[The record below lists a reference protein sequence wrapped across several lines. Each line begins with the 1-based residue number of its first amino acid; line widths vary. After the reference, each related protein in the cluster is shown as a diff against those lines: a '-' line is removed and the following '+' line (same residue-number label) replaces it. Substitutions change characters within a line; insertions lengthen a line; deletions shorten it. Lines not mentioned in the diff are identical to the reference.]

1 MAAAPFDSRAGAS
14 GGYLHASRRCA
25 SPLSF
30 ARASLFLRVATAM
43 SHVERGPGPAAAW
56 KRARQLCKKKKLCGR
71 MSKVLS
77 ALERSVGANFG
88 DGRES
93 ERDQWVSTQLHSMF
107 RDLPDV
113 VVGLQGLGL
122 IDADADPPAEL
133 GVTSTRLLGD
143 QSIRRRWLSEP
154 MRVYDGSMLARG
166 AKDPLEHR
174 MVDAFLGSCRRQ
186 SPSEVVLGLLNDDV
200 KYAKKR
206 ERMDKKRNRRGKKKV
221 TKKEVAAK
229 EVTTKEATTKVT
241 KDDDDTI
248 RIGDEYQVS
257 FLPTPPPPPVAE
269 TPSPVVETSPPVAE
283 TSPPVAETSPPVAET
298 SSSSLPFHS
307 RWRVK
312 HYPSS
317 YHWPSPPPRAMATQP
332 PLLTALWGSP
342 PKAPVETE
350 QTTTPV
356 EPRKTCQSLSPTRPE
371 GRRARIRPS
380 APTIAKWIRGMQCRE
395 ANIADE
401 AQESPDVHA
410 INVNDEAIRANI
422 DVIKARSRLI
432 KDKSC
437 LIAAGID
444 YRPAKH
450 SYGHIRRG
458 FMGALRWYKMDE
470 FSWQR
475 QWQPS
480 STGSADGADEDIP
493 LSDSSGMR
501 PSGYNSFFDP
511 EPSSLKTEGAN
522 AVSTNKTAKT
532 AKKSAKRK
540 REERGHRQED
550 KPKVARRI
558 IPSPASIIGEINGFH
573 GFLYLHRGVYDS
585 PQLDDASVYEEL
597 RSRSLALW
605 GHPAEL
611 RERLCVVLT
620 LGGRTHAVSQPRDRF
635 PCNNLMIA
643 LHRYVARV
651 IGKNGPRVPAERA
664 VPSVVAVRLSEMLA
678 LATQI

>member
-1 MAAAPFDSRAGAS
+1 MLVAAA
-14 GGYLHASRRCA
+14 H
-25 SPLSF
+25 PLSHSP
-30 ARASLFLRVATAM
+30 RASLFLRVATAM
-43 SHVERGPGPAAAW
+43 SHVERGPGSAAAW

-143 QSIRRRWLSEP
+143 QSMRRRWLSEP

-186 SPSEVVLGLLNDDV
+186 SPSEVVLGLLEDDV
-200 KYAKKR
+200 EYAKER
-206 ERMDKKRNRRGKKKV
+206 ERMDKERERMDRKRKKRGKKKV

-269 TPSPVVETSPPVAE
+269 TSSPVAE
-283 TSPPVAETSPPVAET
+283 TPSPVAET
-298 SSSSLPFHS
+298 SSSRGGLLSRWPLS
-307 RWRVK
+307 RWRVR
-312 HYPSS
+312 HHPVDGPMSTG
-317 YHWPSPPPRAMATQP
+317 PLRQLPRAMATQP

-356 EPRKTCQSLSPTRPE
+356 EPRKTRQSLSPTRPE

-410 INVNDEAIRANI
+410 INTNDEAIRANI

-432 KDKSC
+432 NDKSC

-458 FMGALRWYKMDE
+458 FMGALRWYKVDE

-480 STGSADGADEDIP
+480 STGSANGADEDIP
-493 LSDSSGMR
+493 LSDSSGML

-511 EPSSLKTEGAN
+511 EPPSLNAEGAD
-522 AVSTNKTAKT
+522 AVRTN
-532 AKKSAKRK
+532 KSAKRK

-550 KPKVARRI
+550 TPKVARRI
-558 IPSPASIIGEINGFH
+558 IPSITQRHPASYIAFMAQFIHWKTEAKTV
-573 GFLYLHRGVYDS
+573 RGLDTDQ
-585 PQLDDASVYEEL
+585 QLDMYRAIKE
-597 RSRSLALW
+597 
-605 GHPAEL
+605 
-611 RERLCVVLT
+611 
-620 LGGRTHAVSQPRDRF
+620 
-635 PCNNLMIA
+635 IA
-643 LHRYVARV
+643 LLGTMDNESELHAMFD
-651 IGKNGPRVPAERA
+651 A
-664 VPSVVAVRLSEMLA
+664 VLESDVNKDNALETAYFVLHHIEVLSERPYFHPFLRCTINRAMTQWRGRIR